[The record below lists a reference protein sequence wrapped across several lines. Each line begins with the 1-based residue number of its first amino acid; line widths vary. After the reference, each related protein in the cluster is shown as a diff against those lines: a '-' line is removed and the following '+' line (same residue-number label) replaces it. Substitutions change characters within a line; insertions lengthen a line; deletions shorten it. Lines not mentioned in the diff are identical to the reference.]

1 MKPRRILLT
10 ADTLGGV
17 WQYALELARGLGERG
32 IEVVLATLGG
42 YLDDQ
47 RRSEAL
53 ALPNLSLHESHFRL
67 EWMESPWPDVAR
79 AGDWLLDLVDS
90 TAPDL
95 VHLNNYAHGSLDW
108 PVPVLLTAHSC
119 VYSWFD
125 GVYGVPPGPEWRS
138 YWRVVNDGLAGAD
151 LVTAPSKA
159 MRMAIETH
167 YRPPR
172 ASRVIPNGRRPAD
185 FPAGPK
191 QPRILGVGRLW
202 DPAKNLD
209 ALARVAPELSW
220 PVRLI
225 GQRHGPDGQVLRLDH
240 VELCQ
245 AANSAAIAREY
256 AEAAIYA
263 LPARYE
269 PFGLSALEAA
279 LAGCALVLGD
289 IPSLREIWGDA
300 ALYVPP
306 DDERTLIATL
316 ERLSNEPGERQRY
329 AARAERRARR
339 YSAAAMTDIYLATYC
354 SLAACGRRRQGQ
366 RMARRCG

>member
-1 MKPRRILLT
+1 MMPRRILLT
-10 ADTLGGV
+10 ADTVGGV

-32 IEVVLATLGG
+32 GEVILATLGG

-47 RRSEAL
+47 RRREAL
-53 ALPNLSLHESHFRL
+53 DLPNLSLHESDFRL
-67 EWMESPWPDVAR
+67 EWMESPWGDVAR
-79 AGDWLLDLVDS
+79 AGEWLLDLADS

-125 GVYGVPPGPEWRS
+125 AVYGVPPGPEWRR
-138 YWRVVNDGLAGAD
+138 YWRAVNDGLLGAD
-151 LVTAPSKA
+151 LVTAPTKA
-159 MRMAIETH
+159 MRTAIETH
-167 YRPPR
+167 YGPPR
-172 ASRVIPNGRRPAD
+172 ASRVIPNGRRPVD
-185 FPAGPK
+185 FPSGTK

-209 ALARVAPELSW
+209 TLARVAPELSW

-225 GQRHGPDGQVLRLDH
+225 GQRYGPDGQVLQLDH
-240 VELCQ
+240 VELGE
-245 AANSAAIAREY
+245 AASSAAIAQEY

-289 IPSLREIWGDA
+289 IPSLREIWGNA

-306 DDERTLIATL
+306 DDERALTAAL
-316 ERLSNEPGERQRY
+316 ERLSNEPDERQRY

-339 YSAAAMTDIYLATYC
+339 YSADAMTDIYLTTYR
-354 SLAACGRRRQGQ
+354 SVAASGRIRHRQQ
-366 RMARRCG
+366 MAHRCG